1 MWKANKID
9 ELRKQGGKPTGDAA
23 GASGA
28 SAGQGVYVPKK
39 NAAAEGIAGKG
50 KEYEQQYGGKHYD
63 LGNGKDVAAAHQK
76 VSKVTGGAEGS
87 DDAMSFDNVPESE
100 ALKATYNTDV
110 NPPIK
115 TTNLNN
121 GSQHKGTHIKQN
133 ISGGRGYSNK
143 VMYIDDNVT
152 VTYSLRLIRDT
163 TCFTLKTSGT
173 YTESDDN
180 GTHVKYIEDT
190 IDFRGFYYEG
200 ICRITNR
207 KGLKLAIKGAVMA
220 RPNINDMRNITAT
233 GPIGACFGFD
243 KEFPPTYWDDFYNT
257 WDFTL
262 TNPSFVCHGK
272 FWTEIPDEIPS
283 VNIKYEILN

>member
-1 MWKANKID
+1 MRAIITIVIFLMVSGRAYRCMAQSDPLWNMAQKWDNNAHKKANAGLVSCSQIWNDAKELERSEDILLNDPLNDPLYKRYLQQGIDANNRVTRCDCTPAQAQQLATYLQGFMWKANKID

-173 YTESDDN
+173 YTESDD
-180 GTHVKYIEDT
+180 Y
-190 IDFRGFYYEG
+190 
-200 ICRITNR
+200 
-207 KGLKLAIKGAVMA
+207 
-220 RPNINDMRNITAT
+220 
-233 GPIGACFGFD
+233 
-243 KEFPPTYWDDFYNT
+243 
-257 WDFTL
+257 
-262 TNPSFVCHGK
+262 
-272 FWTEIPDEIPS
+272 
-283 VNIKYEILN
+283 